1 MEPAK
6 RRIKSMF
13 SSISLRK
20 FLKPIRS
27 VNRKNILLFLAVLG
41 PGIITA
47 NVDNDAGG
55 ITTYSLAGAHFG
67 YSLLW
72 IMLPTT
78 IALVV
83 IQEMC
88 ARMGVV
94 TGKGLSDLIRESFG
108 LKVTFY
114 VMIGLLLTNLGN
126 AVSEFAGIAAS
137 LEIFGIS
144 KYLSVP
150 ASALLVWLLI
160 VKGSYKLVE
169 KVFLVACLV
178 YIAYP
183 IAAFIARPDWHQIV
197 RASVI
202 PSFKADNEYLI
213 TMIGLV
219 GTTIAPWMQFYQ
231 QSAVVEK
238 GVTIDRY
245 NFSRL
250 DVIVGCVMAI
260 VVAFFIVVACA
271 STIHMGG
278 LKIETAADAAV
289 ALQPLVGSYASTL
302 FAFGLF
308 NASLFAACI
317 LPLSTSYYICEGMG
331 WESGIDKD
339 FRQAPQF
346 FWLFTVIIIL
356 SAGFILLPDMPLI
369 TIMFL
374 SQVVNGAVLPF
385 VMVFILLLVNNKRLM
400 GKYING
406 PCFNLIAWF
415 TVVTMTLLT
424 LLMTLE
430 FLWKGSLQRIYG
442 LFSFFFISS

>member
-1 MEPAK
+1 
-6 RRIKSMF
+6 MF
-13 SSISLRK
+13 TGISLTRL
-20 FLKPIRS
+20 FKPIRK
-27 VNRKNILLFLAVLG
+27 VNAKNILLFLAILG

-55 ITTYSLAGAHFG
+55 ITTYSLAGAQFG

-72 IMLPTT
+72 TMLPTT

-88 ARMGVV
+88 ARMGAV

-114 VMIGLLLTNLGN
+114 VMIALFLTNMGN
-126 AVSEFAGIAAS
+126 SVSEFAGIAAS

-150 ASALLVWLLI
+150 LCAILVWLLI

-169 KVFLVACLV
+169 KVFLVACMV

-183 IAAFIARPDWHQIV
+183 IAAFMANPKWDMILKDTVVPT
-197 RASVI
+197 
-202 PSFKADNEYLI
+202 FKADSSYLI
-213 TMIGLV
+213 MLIGIV

-238 GVTIDRY
+238 GVSIEQY
-245 NFSRL
+245 SFSRL
-250 DVIVGCVMAI
+250 DVVIGCVMAI

-271 STIHMGG
+271 STIHLQG
-278 LKIETAADAAV
+278 LKIETAADAAL
-289 ALQPLVGSYASTL
+289 ALKPLVGKHASAL

-339 FRQAPQF
+339 FRKAPQF

-356 SAGFILLPDMPLI
+356 SAGIILIPNAPLI

-385 VMVFILLLVNNKRLM
+385 VLVFMLLLINDKSLM
-400 GKYING
+400 GRYSNG
-406 PCFNLIAWF
+406 PIFNVIAWI
-415 TVVTMTLLT
+415 TVVIMIVLT
-424 LLMTLE
+424 ILMTVDII
-430 FLWKGSLQRIYG
+430 SPG
-442 LFSFFFISS
+442 LVGKIFRL

>member
-1 MEPAK
+1 
-6 RRIKSMF
+6 MF
-13 SSISLRK
+13 TGISLMKLFR
-20 FLKPIRS
+20 PIGRD
-27 VNRKNILLFLAVLG
+27 RFKNIILFFAILG

-72 IMLPTT
+72 LMIPTT

-88 ARMGVV
+88 ARMGAV

-108 LKVTFY
+108 VKITFY
-114 VMIGLLLTNLGN
+114 VMIALLLTNMGN

-144 KYLSVP
+144 KYIAVP
-150 ASALLVWLLI
+150 VCAVLVWLLI
-160 VKGSYKLVE
+160 VKGSYRVVE
-169 KVFLVACLV
+169 KVFLVACMV

-183 IAAFIARPDWHQIV
+183 IAAFLAKPEWHTVLKATVVPTFRPDSSYFIM
-197 RASVI
+197 
-202 PSFKADNEYLI
+202 
-213 TMIGLV
+213 MIGVV

-238 GVTIDRY
+238 GITIDQY
-245 NFSRL
+245 GFSRL

-271 STIHMGG
+271 STIHLQG
-278 LKIETAADAAV
+278 LKIETASDAAV
-289 ALQPLVGSYASTL
+289 ALRPLVGNYASAL

-331 WESGIDKD
+331 WESGIDRD

-346 FWLFTVIIIL
+346 FWLFTIIIIS
-356 SAGFILLPDMPLI
+356 SAAIILIPNAPLI
-369 TIMFL
+369 MIMFI

-385 VMVFILLLVNNKRLM
+385 VLIFMLILINNRRLM
-400 GKYING
+400 GEHKNG
-406 PCFNLIAWF
+406 PVFNAISWI
-415 TVVTMTLLT
+415 TVFIMILLT
-424 LLMTLE
+424 LLMTADMIFPGITSYLT
-430 FLWKGSLQRIYG
+430 G
-442 LFSFFFISS
+442 LR

>member
-1 MEPAK
+1 
-6 RRIKSMF
+6 MF
-13 SSISLRK
+13 TGISLTK
-20 FLKPIRS
+20 MFKPIRK
-27 VNRKNILLFLAVLG
+27 VNRKNIVLFLAILG

-72 IMLPTT
+72 VMLPTT

-88 ARMGVV
+88 ARMGAV

-108 LKVTFY
+108 VKVTFY
-114 VMIGLLLTNLGN
+114 VMIALLLTNMGN
-126 AVSEFAGIAAS
+126 SVSEFAGIAAS

-144 KYLSVP
+144 KYISVP
-150 ASALLVWLLI
+150 ISAILVWLLV
-160 VKGSYKLVE
+160 VKGSYKFVE
-169 KVFLVACLV
+169 KVFLIACMV

-183 IAAFIARPDWHQIV
+183 IAAFLAGPKWDV
-197 RASVI
+197 VLKATVV
-202 PSFKADNEYLI
+202 PTFKADSSYLI
-213 TMIGLV
+213 MLIGVV

-238 GVTIDRY
+238 GITIDQY
-245 NFSRL
+245 SFSRL
-250 DVIVGCVMAI
+250 DVIIGCIMAI

-271 STIHMGG
+271 STIHMEG
-278 LKIETAADAAV
+278 LKIETATDAAL
-289 ALQPLVGSYASTL
+289 ALKPLVGRHASAL

-317 LPLSTSYYICEGMG
+317 LPLSTAYYICEGMG

-339 FRQAPQF
+339 FRKAPQF
-346 FWLFTVIIIL
+346 FWLFTSIIIL
-356 SAGFILLPDMPLI
+356 SALFILIPNAPLI

-385 VMVFILLLVNNKRLM
+385 VLIFMLILINDKNLM
-400 GKYING
+400 GAHANG
-406 PCFNLIAWF
+406 PFFNLIAWT
-415 TVVTMTLLT
+415 TVAIMIVLT
-424 LLMTLE
+424 LLMTVDLLSPGLIGK
-430 FLWKGSLQRIYG
+430 FLG
-442 LFSFFFISS
+442 L

>member
-1 MEPAK
+1 
-6 RRIKSMF
+6 MF
-13 SSISLRK
+13 TGISLFRLFKPLRK
-20 FLKPIRS
+20 
-27 VNRKNILLFLAVLG
+27 VNPRNILLFLAILG

-67 YSLLW
+67 YTLLW
-72 IMLPTT
+72 VMVPTT

-88 ARMGVV
+88 ARMGAV

-108 LKVTFY
+108 VKVTFY
-114 VMIGLLLTNLGN
+114 VMIALLLTNMGN
-126 AVSEFAGIAAS
+126 SVSEFAGIAAS

-150 ASALLVWLLI
+150 VSAILVWLLV
-160 VKGSYKLVE
+160 VKGSYKFVE
-169 KVFLVACLV
+169 KVFLVACMV

-183 IAAFIARPDWHQIV
+183 IAAFMAGPKWDSILTATLVPT
-197 RASVI
+197 
-202 PSFKADNEYLI
+202 FKSDSAYLM

-238 GVTIDRY
+238 GITIDQY
-245 NFSRL
+245 GFSRL
-250 DVIVGCVMAI
+250 DVIIGCIMAI

-271 STIHMGG
+271 STINVQG

-289 ALQPLVGSYASTL
+289 ALKPLVGRHASTL

-317 LPLSTSYYICEGMG
+317 LPLSTAYYICEGLG

-346 FWLFTVIIIL
+346 FWLFTIIIIL
-356 SAGFILLPDMPLI
+356 SALIILIPNAPLI
-369 TIMFL
+369 MIMFI

-385 VMVFILLLVNNKRLM
+385 VLIFMLKLVNDRSLM
-400 GKYING
+400 GDYING
-406 PCFNLIAWF
+406 PVFNGISWITVIIMIVLTAFMTVDLIF
-415 TVVTMTLLT
+415 PGIVGKVV
-424 LLMTLE
+424 
-430 FLWKGSLQRIYG
+430 G
-442 LFSFFFISS
+442 L

>member
-1 MEPAK
+1 MD
-6 RRIKSMF
+6 
-13 SSISLRK
+13 SSISPMKPARPLRRVS
-20 FLKPIRS
+20 L
-27 VNRKNILLFLAVLG
+27 KNILVFLAVLG

-72 IMLPTT
+72 LMGPTT

-108 LKVTFY
+108 VKITFY
-114 VMIGLLLTNLGN
+114 VMIGLFLTNMGN

-137 LEIFGIS
+137 MEIFGIS

-150 ASALLVWLLI
+150 ISALLVWLLI
-160 VKGSYKLVE
+160 VKGSYKVVE
-169 KVFLVACLV
+169 KVFLVACMI

-183 IAAFIARPDWHQIV
+183 IAAFMSKPEWNHIARATIV
-197 RASVI
+197 PTLKLDS
-202 PSFKADNEYLI
+202 SYLV
-213 TMIGLV
+213 TMIAVV

-250 DVIVGCVMAI
+250 DVIVGCFMAI

-271 STIHMGG
+271 SSIHMKG
-278 LKIETAADAAV
+278 LKVETAADAAV
-289 ALQPLVGSYASTL
+289 ALRPLVGAYASTL

-331 WESGIDKD
+331 WESGIDKN

-346 FWLFTVIIIL
+346 FWLFTIIILL
-356 SAGFILLPDMPLI
+356 SAGFILLPDMPLV

-385 VMVFILLLVNNKRLM
+385 VLIFMLILINDVRLM
-400 GKYING
+400 GKYVNG
-406 PCFNLIAWF
+406 AAFNLIAWI
-415 TVVTMTLLT
+415 TVVTMILLT
-424 LLMTLE
+424 TLMTVEIISAGTLE
-430 FLWKGSLQRIYG
+430 RVLHLAKN
-442 LFSFFFISS
+442 FFAGP